1 MFVSLI
7 IFLYQNFLSIFEI
20 ENDGLIIGVNM
31 GQNKAITSFKK
42 YINDIRIIWKDNK
55 GLKNDIEIIK
65 NDNEEIMKEVI
76 KYNKET
82 K

>member
-76 KYNKET
+76 KYNK
-82 K
+82 

>member
-1 MFVSLI
+1 
-7 IFLYQNFLSIFEI
+7 
-20 ENDGLIIGVNM
+20 M

-42 YINDIRIIWKDNK
+42 HNNDIGIIWKDNR

-82 K
+82 KQKMEV